1 MKNIPLLL
9 IWSRMVMG
17 LLLIVFSLAVPGYF
31 SVIAIPLISIGL
43 LTDIFDGIIARRIQV
58 STTHLRRLDS
68 LVDQVFWLSVAAAC
82 YIRYPLF
89 FHANAV
95 KIIILIAAE
104 LLAYL
109 VCFIKFRKEVATHA
123 LSSKLWTLLLFA
135 TIIQLIATSSS
146 TILFNICFIAGVITR
161 AEIIL
166 IILIIRRWTNDVPS
180 VYHAVL
186 LRKGRTIKRNK
197 LLNG

>member
-9 IWSRMVMG
+9 IWSRMVIG
-17 LLLIVFSLAVPGYF
+17 LLLIIFSLTVSENF
-31 SVIAIPLISIGL
+31 SAIAIPLIIVGL
-43 LTDIFDGIIARRIQV
+43 LTDIFDGIIARRIHV
-58 STTHLRRLDS
+58 STTCLRRLDS
-68 LVDQVFWLSVAAAC
+68 LVDQVFWVSIAAAC

-89 FHANAV
+89 FRANAA

-104 LLAYL
+104 LVAYL
-109 VCFIKFRKEVATHA
+109 VCYIKFRKEVATHA
-123 LSSKLWTLLLFA
+123 ISSKLWTLLLFA

-146 TILFNICFIAGVITR
+146 TILFNICFIAGVVTR

-166 IILIIRRWTNDVPS
+166 IILIIRQWTNDVPS

-186 LRKGRTIKRNK
+186 LRKGKAIKRNK